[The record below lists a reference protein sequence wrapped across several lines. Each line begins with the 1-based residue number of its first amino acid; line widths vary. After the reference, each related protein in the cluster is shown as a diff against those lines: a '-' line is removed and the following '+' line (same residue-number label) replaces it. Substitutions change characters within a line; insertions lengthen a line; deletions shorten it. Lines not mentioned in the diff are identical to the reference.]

1 MEFDDLRAFVCVA
14 DTGSV
19 SQAARELYVTQSA
32 VTRRLQRLETSLGT
46 ALLDRRRRPVVLT
59 GAGQAVLE
67 RSRRLLNDFREV
79 RAAAANGHFPM
90 KEIKIGVAHALSE
103 LTLTEPV
110 GRIRRMFPE
119 VALRLLTGWSRELL
133 ERVRSGALDA
143 AVILLPEAQQLPTGV
158 MGKEMGK
165 EQLVVI
171 ASRRGGISRPRKIQD
186 LAEANWILNP
196 DGCAARAAL
205 RQALLRSN
213 VEMRVA
219 VETYNYE
226 LQLALVARNRGLSL
240 VPERILFRSR
250 LKSRLRAVHIP
261 GLNFPLTIWAVER
274 QPCTGLDVVVTE
286 LSQALMERL

>member
-79 RAAAANGHFPM
+79 RAAAANGHLPM

-110 GRIRRMFPE
+110 GRIRRKFPE

-158 MGKEMGK
+158 MGKE
-165 EQLVVI
+165 
-171 ASRRGGISRPRKIQD
+171 
-186 LAEANWILNP
+186 
-196 DGCAARAAL
+196 
-205 RQALLRSN
+205 
-213 VEMRVA
+213 
-219 VETYNYE
+219 
-226 LQLALVARNRGLSL
+226 
-240 VPERILFRSR
+240 
-250 LKSRLRAVHIP
+250 
-261 GLNFPLTIWAVER
+261 
-274 QPCTGLDVVVTE
+274 
-286 LSQALMERL
+286 